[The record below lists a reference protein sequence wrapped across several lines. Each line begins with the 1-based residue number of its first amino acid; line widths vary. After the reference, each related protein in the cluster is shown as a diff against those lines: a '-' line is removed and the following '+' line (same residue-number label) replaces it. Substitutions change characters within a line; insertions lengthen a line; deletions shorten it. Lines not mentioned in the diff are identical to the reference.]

1 MKLNRVTGKSKKSG
15 LNFSLI
21 IRLGVTVSILAYL
34 GAKLHW
40 VELGTQLMN
49 SDPFWLLVACL
60 LLGIGF
66 FLASVRWWLL
76 LKVQEISVPLRLAVS
91 LTLIGQFFN
100 SFFLGT
106 TGGDV
111 VKLIYIMKY
120 APHQKARATLSIIMD
135 RAIGIFV
142 LLVCAL
148 VALPWQLPI
157 LMRRE
162 ETAAIAYALLILF
175 AVVLGIALGL
185 ALMPFHRLP
194 FFLQRFWER
203 IPGRDILESLI
214 AGFRKH
220 GRSKRLTLRAMAC
233 SLAIWF
239 IVFTAGFFIAQAIHL
254 EVSYFQILVILS
266 IVIFVISLPISL
278 GGHGVREGIFVLM
291 FTVFGII
298 SIDLQS
304 GAGQEPAI
312 LFSILYFAL
321 FSVWSLIGGLIYLG
335 FSVPVNHRS
344 LSSQV
349 EALADETEKIV

>member
-1 MKLNRVTGKSKKSG
+1 MNPVTGKSNKNG

-21 IRLGVTVSILAYL
+21 IRLGVTVPILAYL

-49 SDPFWLLVACL
+49 SNPFWLLVACL

-76 LKVQEISVPLRLAVS
+76 LKVQEIAVPLRVAAS

-120 APHQKARATLSIIMD
+120 APDQKARATLSIIMD
-135 RAIGIFV
+135 RAIGMFV

-175 AVVLGIALGL
+175 VVVLGIALGL
-185 ALMPFHRLP
+185 ALVPFHRLP
-194 FFLQRFWER
+194 SFLHRFWEK
-203 IPGRDILESLI
+203 IPGCDILESLI

-220 GRSKRLTLRAMAC
+220 GRSKQLTLEAMAC
-233 SLAIWF
+233 GLAIWF
-239 IVFTAGFFIAQAIHL
+239 IVFTSGFFIARAIHL
-254 EVSYFQILVILS
+254 EVGYFQILVILS
-266 IVIFVISLPISL
+266 IVICVISLPISL

-298 SIDLQS
+298 SIDPQS
-304 GAGQEPAI
+304 GVGQEPAI

-321 FSVWSLIGGLIYLG
+321 FLVWSLVGGLIYLG

-349 EALADETEKIV
+349 ESLAGETEKIV